1 MNAIR
6 RGVSRYTGYVVLIGI
21 VAAAAVVASLY
32 ILSQERLAAP
42 WAKSY
47 EVRAEFDDLTGVA
60 PGLGLTVNVAGV
72 HVGQISGV
80 RASNG
85 RAIATLRIDPGELPH
100 IYRDARATLVPNT
113 PLKDMR
119 IDLSPGNAR
128 AGALPH
134 GGVIPS
140 ARTTTPVD
148 FDELLAAL
156 DKDTRTYFG
165 SLIADLDV
173 GTRGRGRDLRAMMR
187 SLGPTSEQLRRITG
201 LIAARRG
208 DLRQLVHR
216 LAVLTSAAGTH
227 QHELAL
233 LIPAT
238 NRTLGALASQD
249 QALRASLAR
258 LPGTLDL
265 TSGVLTRSRRLT
277 RELGPTLR
285 ALTPTAKRLPATLR
299 DTGTVFRGG
308 TLLPLHELRQFIAAA
323 QPLVGLV
330 PPTVTDMSAQSP
342 PLTDAFRAINYTT
355 NEMAW
360 NPGGANPGFL
370 YWMAWFAHNANSVF
384 STGDANGAVVR
395 GLAMGSCSSLAQ
407 SGTIGALA
415 EQVLGTGSGCPGAG
429 K

>member
-1 MNAIR
+1 MSNLR
-6 RGVSRYTGYVVLIGI
+6 RAVSRYTNYVVIIVLVA
-21 VAAAAVVASLY
+21 VAAIIASLY

-47 EVRAEFDDLTGVA
+47 EVKAEFDDLTGVA

-80 RASNG
+80 RSAGG
-85 RAIATLRIDPGELPH
+85 RAIATLRIDPNELPH
-100 IYRDARATLVPNT
+100 VYRNARATLVPNT

-119 IDLSPGNAR
+119 IDLSPGTRR
-128 AGALPH
+128 AGVLPQDA
-134 GGVIPS
+134 VIAS

-187 SLGPTSEQLRRITG
+187 SLGPTSEQLRQITS
-201 LIAARRG
+201 LIAGRRN

-216 LAVLTSAAGTH
+216 LAILTSAAGNH
-227 QHELAL
+227 QRDLSV

-249 QALRASLAR
+249 QALRTTLAR
-258 LPGTLDL
+258 LPGTLNL
-265 TSGVLTRSRRLT
+265 TSGVLSRSRRLT

-285 ALTPTAKRLPATLR
+285 ALTPTAQRLPATLR
-299 DTGTVFRGG
+299 DSRVVFKGG
-308 TLLPLHELRQFIAAA
+308 TLLPLHELRQFIDAA

-330 PPTVTDMSAQSP
+330 PPTVKDMSAQIP
-342 PLTDAFRAINYTT
+342 PLSDAFRTINYTT

-360 NPGGANPGFL
+360 NPGGKNQGFL
-370 YWMAWFAHNANSVF
+370 YWLAWFSHNANSVF
-384 STGDANGAVVR
+384 STADANGGVIR
-395 GLAMGSCSSLAQ
+395 GLAMGSCSSLAL
-407 SGTIGALA
+407 SGQLGDLA
-415 EQVLGTGSGCPGAG
+415 KQVLGTGTGCPGGG

>member
-1 MNAIR
+1 MSVFR
-6 RGVSRYTGYVVLIGI
+6 RAASRYTGYVVIIGVVA
-21 VAAAAVVASLY
+21 VAAIIASLY

-42 WAKSY
+42 WATSY
-47 EVRAEFDDLTGVA
+47 EVKAEFNDLTGVA

-80 RASNG
+80 RSTGGHAV
-85 RAIATLRIDPGELPH
+85 ATLRIDPDELPH
-100 IYRDARATLVPNT
+100 VYRDARATLVPNT

-119 IDLSPGNAR
+119 IDLSPGTPSS
-128 AGALPH
+128 GTLSSDQ
-134 GGVIPS
+134 VIPS
-140 ARTTTPVD
+140 ARTTTPID

-165 SLIADLDV
+165 GLVTDLGV
-173 GTRGRGRDLRAMMR
+173 GTRGRGADLRAMMR
-187 SLGPTSEQLRRITG
+187 SLGPTTEQLREITR
-201 LIAARRG
+201 LIAARRN
-208 DLRQLVHR
+208 DLSRLVHR
-216 LAVLTSAAGTH
+216 LAILTSAAGEH
-227 QHELAL
+227 QQELSV

-265 TSGVLTRSRRLT
+265 TTGVLSRSRRLT

-285 ALTPTAKRLPATLR
+285 ALTPTAKRLPDTLR
-299 DTGTVFRGG
+299 DSRTVFQGG
-308 TLLPLHELRQFIAAA
+308 TLLPLRELRQFIAAA
-323 QPLVGLV
+323 QPLVGIV
-330 PPTVTDMSAQSP
+330 PPTVTDMSAQIP

-355 NEMAW
+355 NEIAW
-360 NPGGANPGFL
+360 NPGGSNPGFL
-370 YWMAWFAHNANSVF
+370 YWMSWFAHNSNSVF
-384 STGDANGAVVR
+384 STGDANGAVIR

-407 SGTIGALA
+407 PGQIGALA
-415 EQVLGTGSGCPGAG
+415 EQVLGTGSGCPGAS